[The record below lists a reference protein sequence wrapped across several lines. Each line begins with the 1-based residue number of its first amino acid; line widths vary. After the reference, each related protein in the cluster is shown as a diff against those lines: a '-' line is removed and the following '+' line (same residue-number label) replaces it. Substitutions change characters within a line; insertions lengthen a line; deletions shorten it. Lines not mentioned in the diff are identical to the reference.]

1 MQDDIPARGY
11 LFNHAVLL
19 TCMLAGKPSPL
30 LSADSDCELPTCSD
44 VRVSLRLAT
53 VRNATHRP
61 ASMDLPR
68 NRGAEASPGLPHGLR
83 AWSGSAVRQGTRRRF
98 RGYPPPGRRAR
109 KVRGGFETDRHR
121 EPGQGA
127 TGISDRFCRE
137 PRQPATGIRDR
148 FYRYSGQE
156 NRRKP
161 AKALANLDHNFE
173 LCSQTSKEQ
182 QPAGGV
188 ADWQGDE
195 SWKHRSASK
204 RIRCHR

>member
-1 MQDDIPARGY
+1 M
-11 LFNHAVLL
+11 H
-19 TCMLAGKPSPL
+19 TCKQASMLADKPSPL
-30 LSADSDCELPTCSD
+30 LYRRIRVVSYRPTQALEGPGASP
-44 VRVSLRLAT
+44 RSKR
-53 VRNATHRP
+53 RP
-61 ASMDLPR
+61 IEPRAWTSPR

-83 AWSGSAVRQGTRRRF
+83 AWCGSAVRQGTRCRF
-98 RGYPPPGRRAR
+98 RGYPPPARRAR

-137 PRQPATGIRDR
+137 PRQPATGTRDR